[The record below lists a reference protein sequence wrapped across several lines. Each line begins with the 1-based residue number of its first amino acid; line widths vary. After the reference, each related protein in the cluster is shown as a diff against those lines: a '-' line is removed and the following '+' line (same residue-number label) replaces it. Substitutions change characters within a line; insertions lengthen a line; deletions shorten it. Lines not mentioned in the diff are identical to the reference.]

1 MALTNIKEIQG
12 TMKKVIL
19 AALSCLIVQLFNCSI
34 FSQEEID
41 LGEIVITA
49 TKTEKEIRNVPA
61 SVSVIKED
69 EIKNNPSHNNVND
82 LVKSATSIDQRNFSG
97 MATVGTTAVSIRGM
111 GLRST
116 LILFDGQVL
125 NDSLNNFVIFN
136 LIPKDNIEKIEIV
149 RGPFSAL
156 YGTSAGGGVI
166 NIITKN
172 RFIKKLSGK
181 VELGNFSY
189 KNFVILQEDIGYLL
203 NFERKETDNYLADKM
218 QINKDYSEDK
228 LGLKISKFLP
238 DNSKINFSFN
248 YLKTRAGYGLTE
260 NILLQKEVEVNK
272 KVILSSINFKSQTKK
287 LKYKINLSANIPQN
301 EYISESI
308 DPEKVPPSLLYVPSI
323 NNYSSSDFILNLEG
337 NILPDNKNN
346 LIFGSDIS
354 FLKGKWEIKNS
365 DTGILLSDKLDK
377 RIKNYALYLQDEV
390 ELIKNIIVIGGFRF
404 DKHQQFGSE
413 FSPKIS
419 LNYKFKNTS
428 FYSSYGKAFRAPSL
442 GELYSPPFT
451 RHPFKYISNP
461 DLKPE
466 KVNAIELGT
475 KTKIKEVDI
484 RMSFYQN
491 RAKDLM
497 QMQREGDNKINR
509 NIGKAKTEGIEIET
523 LYKAN
528 KNINLSFNY
537 SYLEAKDLIKNEM
550 LEYSPYNKA
559 NFGISGKFKNFDF
572 NTYFNFVDER
582 FYRKTGNKFKLESY
596 IVADTNLIYKLNNL
610 TNINL
615 TVKNLFNKTYQEY
628 GGYNVPQRQI
638 CLGMKRSW

>member
-1 MALTNIKEIQG
+1 
-12 TMKKVIL
+12 MKKMIL
-19 AALSCLIVQLFNCSI
+19 VVLTCLIGQLFNCSI
-34 FSQEEID
+34 FAQEEID
-41 LGEIVITA
+41 LGEIVVTA

-82 LVKSATSIDQRNFSG
+82 LVKNTLSIDQRNFSG

-116 LILFDGQVL
+116 LILLDGQVL

-156 YGTSAGGGVI
+156 YGTSAAGGVI
-166 NIITKN
+166 NVITRDK
-172 RFIKKLSGK
+172 FTKKSNSKL
-181 VELGNFSY
+181 ERGNFSY
-189 KNFVILQEDIGYLL
+189 KNFVILQEDTGYSL
-203 NFERKETDNYLADKM
+203 NFERKETDNYLADKI
-218 QINKDYSEDK
+218 QVNRDYSEDK

-248 YLKTRAGYGLTE
+248 YLKTKAGYGLTE
-260 NILLQKEVEVNK
+260 NILPQKEIEVNK
-272 KVILSSINFKSQTKK
+272 RAILSSMNFKSQTKK
-287 LKYKINLSANIPQN
+287 LKYKINLSVNIPQN

-308 DPEKVPPSLLYVPSI
+308 DPNPLKYVPSI

-346 LIFGSDIS
+346 LTFGSDIS
-354 FLKGKWEIKNS
+354 FLKGKWEIKNAE
-365 DTGILLSDKLDK
+365 TGILLSDKLDK
-377 RIKNYALYLQDEV
+377 KIKNYALYLQDEI
-390 ELIKNIIVIGGFRF
+390 EPIKNIIVIAGFRF

-419 LNYKFKNTS
+419 LNYKLKNTS

-442 GELYSPPFT
+442 GELYSPPFM
-451 RHPFKYISNP
+451 RVPGRLHIGNP

-466 KVNAIELGT
+466 IINAIELGT
-475 KTKIKEVDI
+475 KTKIKEVDV
-484 RMSFYQN
+484 RMSLYQN
-491 RAKDLM
+491 KARDLM
-497 QMQREGDNKINR
+497 QMQREGKNDINR

-528 KNINLSFNY
+528 KDINLSFNY

-559 NFGISGKFKNFDF
+559 NFGILREFKNFDF
-572 NTYFNFVDER
+572 NTYFNFVDKR
-582 FYRKTGNKFKLESY
+582 FYVDRKTGKKFKLESY
-596 IVADTNLIYKLNNL
+596 VVSDLSLIYKLNNL

-615 TVKNLFNKTYQEY
+615 TAKNLFNKTYQEY
-628 GGYNVPQRQI
+628 GGYNAPKRQMSWGI
-638 CLGMKRSW
+638 IRSW